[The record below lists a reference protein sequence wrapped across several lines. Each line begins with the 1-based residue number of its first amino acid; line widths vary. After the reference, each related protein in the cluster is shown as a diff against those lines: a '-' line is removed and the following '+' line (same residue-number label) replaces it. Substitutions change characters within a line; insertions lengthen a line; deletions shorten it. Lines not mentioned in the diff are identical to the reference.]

1 MAYSAIPTITT
12 GDVATASWGNT
23 YLKDNFAAGV
33 PDIFTTDGDMAVG
46 TGANAAERVAVMNAS
61 NLVKHEVGGIEA
73 DISAATTGDTIVGQ
87 SSGVLGL
94 ETAMTQGQA
103 EAGTDTQVRGIT
115 AQRLSQSIAAIGVVP
130 SGIIVFVAGSC
141 PTGWSEY
148 TAARGRYVVGLPSGG
163 TQEGT
168 AGTALSNQENRT
180 VGQHTHTFS
189 GSALATHNHT
199 QDAHGHTMLSVQDY
213 GNDDVVD
220 NTVIISA
227 AARTSSGLAVE
238 IWSNATSNA
247 STTRPIVS
255 TTATNQ
261 AITAGTPAGTNANTG
276 GVAGTNA
283 PYIQL
288 TCCEKD

>member
-46 TGANAAERVAVMNAS
+46 TGDNAAERVSVMNAS

-103 EAGTDTQVRGIT
+103 EGGTDTQVRGIT
-115 AQRLSQSIAAIGVVP
+115 AQRLSQSIAALGVVP
-130 SGIIVFVAGSC
+130 SGIIAFMAGSC

-199 QDAHGHTMLSVQDY
+199 QDAHLHTQS
-213 GNDDVVD
+213 
-220 NTVIISA
+220 T
-227 AARTSSGLAVE
+227 
-238 IWSNATSNA
+238 WSNAGVGSVFARGVSGNQA
-247 STTRPIVS
+247 DQSTAS

-276 GVAGTNA
+276 SVASTNA